1 MPHRSI
7 CVFGLVLLAA
17 LSSAGAEF
25 RISGPYTHEN
35 LTVYLLHGESRAGSR
50 PLLTLR
56 EAMEQNKVIVYETGT
71 VNQLSIENRSSEEIY
86 IQGGDI
92 VKGGRQD
99 RVLVTD
105 MVLPPRS
112 GKVPIGS
119 FCVEQGRWRKRGAE
133 ADQTFNA
140 SSQVVAGKG
149 LKLAVKD
156 KKQQAEVWREVSA
169 AQARLGFG
177 AGSGGGGAADG
188 VLGGVVGSASAT
200 LASPSSMQ
208 LTLEA
213 KPVVDAIRA
222 YLDALEPLV
231 ASQPDVVGFA
241 YAINGALDSAD
252 AYFSH
257 DLFARMWPKLL
268 QASAVEALAARPR
281 WKPDAPAASLAGVEK
296 MISAAVPHAS
306 ARNEDAVVLFETRDR
321 EQPALLLHRNY
332 QVK

>member
-7 CVFGLVLLAA
+7 CVPGLVLLAA
-17 LSSAGAEF
+17 FSASGSEF

-35 LTVYLLHGESRAGSR
+35 LTVYLLHGESQTACR

-56 EAMEQNKVIVYETGT
+56 EAMEQNKVVVYETGN
-71 VNQLSIENRSSEEIY
+71 VNQLSIENRSSDMIY

-105 MVLPPRS
+105 LVLPPNS
-112 GKVPIGS
+112 GKLPIGS

-133 ADQTFNA
+133 ADDRFNA
-140 SSQVVAGKG
+140 SSQMVAGKG

-156 KKQQAEVWREVSA
+156 KKQQTEVWNEVA
-169 AQARLGFG
+169 ATQSRVAVGVLSGRGGG
-177 AGSGGGGAADG
+177 AGRGSGGGSG
-188 VLGGVVGSASAT
+188 GGVASASPT
-200 LASPSSMQ
+200 SMQ
-208 LTLEA
+208 LALEA
-213 KPVVDAIRA
+213 KPVADATRA
-222 YLDALEPLV
+222 YIDALGKIAATEPD
-231 ASQPDVVGFA
+231 AVGFA
-241 YAINGALDSAD
+241 YAVNGALDSAD
-252 AYFSH
+252 AYLSH

-268 QASAVEALAARPR
+268 QSAAVEALAARPR
-281 WKPDAPAASLAGVEK
+281 WKPEAPVAGQGDLEK
-296 MISAAVPHAS
+296 MLSTAVPHAT

-332 QVK
+332 LVK